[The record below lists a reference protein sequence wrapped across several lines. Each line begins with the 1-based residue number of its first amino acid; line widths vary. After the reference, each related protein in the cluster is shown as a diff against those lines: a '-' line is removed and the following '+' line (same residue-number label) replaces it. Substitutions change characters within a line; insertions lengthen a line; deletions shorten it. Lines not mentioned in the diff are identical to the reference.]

1 MPIFYNTLSPTP
13 TTKNTITSVATNYGV
28 RDFLLNLNL
37 LPIYPQI
44 STSLNGSP
52 KIGEPVLD
60 TLVNNGSNV
69 IPLNLP
75 LETNGILFKDLN
87 ININTFQNSSS
98 TANDLTNINYIST
111 IPNVNFPNSN
121 WPQGIQTY
129 PTGAN
134 QDISDYGLLGKTI
147 DAEFKKKN
155 VIKNLYLDVTKQI
168 DMADFIDLNPLDVSK
183 QITGYLDQ
191 YGSLNLGGSGAI
203 QAANVIGSVLNGQ
216 GLGFSKGGVVPNFDI
231 RSSLAG
237 RVLGAAGIINDT
249 KLGMIGGQQLALALA
264 NNAAFNVQQEI
275 LGTLNVQDNI
285 LSLIKGDGFAGL
297 RPSYKITIPASTGG
311 RILDTAGKI
320 LGFTIPR
327 SYLDDSGSLFQ
338 TENGSIGNIERANNM
353 ILNTGKGQIQA
364 LLTNVRANQYGTFAG
379 GTDDPSNTTF
389 RSGYAPAYANNKGEV
404 QITDGILYAFS
415 KDGKIIDLFGKE
427 LNSDI
432 ANISYNREEMVKN
445 SGFLTPEDNFT
456 GSYDGHSNS
465 GYNDRKISDVGFT
478 WTTGKGGLV
487 NTRSDFDE
495 IFGDKKSLLV
505 KTQALFNS
513 KGMMNVVTRKG
524 DMNKVSTQT
533 QTANGNGFS
542 KGNAVMKADMFDL
555 NTGRYIGKK
564 DATAE
569 ETYCRSWTTLDRYDQ
584 ISKLV
589 RSGIDGVSSN
599 MDSSEEFNGVG
610 INGNV
615 PYRFNTQGSVL
626 DGYGIPKI
634 APYITDVPTDPKKF
648 MFSIENLAWHG
659 KTVNLPKAEKG
670 PGDLLTGKKGRIMWF
685 PPYNIQF
692 SESSSVNWEATN
704 FIGRGESIYTYNNTE
719 RSGNLSFQIIVD
731 HPSYVNSFR
740 GSNGPDDH
748 YVNSFWAGCIDP
760 DSKWGE
766 RLTVSE
772 RTDIINTERLIPQE
786 KVVPEECEPGPLTI
800 YYPNDNTIIEPLYEN
815 GINTGS
821 TTPID
826 YTVNKDGLGQG
837 LGTYKADYTPGSHND
852 SKKANGE
859 GWPDRY
865 NYGLNYSLNGSS
877 PAATDSTSDVG
888 SNGEKLFGYFD
899 PNTDAYIIKH
909 LTEICPHCVATITG
923 YASEQGK
930 LEYNKQLAKDRATVI
945 KEDVR
950 KKWWP
955 SIKAAFPKLKESD
968 FDKRF
973 KIGETK
979 QLSSTGCKPCDGI
992 PKEERFVKCP
1002 TDTLQCK
1009 LDRRASISFKF
1020 DKNLAAEDIAQ
1031 PEPIKEKTNKKIQNK
1046 IIDRYYNE
1054 SKYFEKLTDADP
1066 FVFDSFREKIRYF
1079 HPAFHS
1085 TTPEGLN
1092 SRLTFLLQCTR
1103 QGPTLED
1110 QGATNL
1116 AFGRPPVCILRIG
1129 DFYNTKIVMDN
1140 VSIDYE
1146 PLVWDLN
1153 PEGIGVQPMIA
1164 NVSISFKFIGA
1175 SSLMGPINKL
1185 QNALSFNY
1193 FANTQVYDPR
1203 ADYITKEKPALPA
1216 APASPTTP
1224 VDEAPL
1230 RNKAGSVIGTEADPI
1245 VLKEVVVTT
1254 PRVWHLKEGE
1264 IDISKDAVV
1273 VLSEETNV
1281 EIDQGK
1287 AAEIANSPAEAPQPT
1302 PSATTATTATTI
1314 DDTAVMGCFGYEGAY
1329 KIDQSDPTDFSV
1341 DIVMSWNAK
1350 KDVKDPELN
1359 ASHNAFVYVK
1369 NGSKEQVVLGHIRI
1383 SPNSPGNLIFKH
1395 YDDKNGSKTGGGSDQ
1410 IISFAGQQNKTLIKF
1425 EVNFNIDDATKG
1437 KFILDAWNATGG
1449 NGSPSMIKIEWQ
1461 DANGSGMNAGFSHLY
1476 ALKFPNET

>member
-1 MPIFYNTLSPTP
+1 MPIFYNTSAPTP
-13 TTKNTITSVATNYGV
+13 TTKNNITDVATGYGL

-37 LPIYPQI
+37 LPTYPQI

-69 IPLNLP
+69 IPLYLP
-75 LETNGILFKDLN
+75 LETNGILFKD
-87 ININTFQNSSS
+87 INISVNTFQNNASN
-98 TANDLTNINYIST
+98 ANALTEMNYINA
-111 IPNVNFPNSN
+111 IPNANFPNSN
-121 WPQGIQTY
+121 WPQGIQNY
-129 PTGAN
+129 PTTAN
-134 QDISDYGLLGKTI
+134 QDVSDYGLVGKTN
-147 DAEFKKKN
+147 DGQFRKKN

-168 DMADFIDLNPLDVSK
+168 DMADFITLTPLDISQQVS
-183 QITGYLDQ
+183 GYLDT

-216 GLGFSKGGVVPNFDI
+216 GLGLAKGGVVTNFDV

-237 RVLGAAGIINDT
+237 RVLGATGLINDT

-275 LGTLNVQDNI
+275 LGSLNVQNNI
-285 LSLIKGDGFAGL
+285 LSLIKGDGLVGL
-297 RPSYKITIPASTGG
+297 RPSYKITIPSSTGG
-311 RILDTAGKI
+311 RVLDTAGKI

-338 TENGSIGNIERANNM
+338 SESGGDTDNITRANQM

-364 LLTNVRANQYGTFAG
+364 LLTNVRANQYGTSSG
-379 GTDDPSNTTF
+379 GPDDPSRSAF

-415 KDGKIIDLFGKE
+415 KEGKIINLFAKE
-427 LNSDI
+427 LGSEI
-432 ANISYNREEMVKN
+432 SNISYNREEMVKN
-445 SGFLTPEDNFT
+445 SGFLTPEDTFT
-456 GSYDGHSNS
+456 GSYNGKSNS
-465 GYNDRKISDVGFT
+465 GYDDRKVSDVGFT
-478 WTTGKGGLV
+478 WTTGNAGLV
-487 NTRSDFDE
+487 NTRDDYDE
-495 IFGDKKSLLV
+495 LFGDKKSLLV

-524 DMNKVSTQT
+524 DMNKSSTQT

-542 KGNAVMKADMFDL
+542 KGNAVMQKGMFDL
-555 NTGRYIGKK
+555 DTGRYIGKK

-584 ISKLV
+584 VSKLV
-589 RSGIDGVSSN
+589 RSGVDGISST
-599 MDSSEEFNGVG
+599 MDSIDEFNGVG
-610 INGNV
+610 INEKV

-626 DGYGIPKI
+626 DGYGFPKI
-634 APYITDVPTDPKKF
+634 APYITDIPTDPKKF

-659 KTVNLPKAEKG
+659 KTVNLPKAERG
-670 PGDLLTGKKGRIMWF
+670 PGDLLTSRKGRIMWF

-692 SESSSVNWEATN
+692 SENSSVNWEASN

-719 RSGNLSFQIIVD
+719 RSGNLSFQIVVD
-731 HPSYVNSFR
+731 HPSYINSFR
-740 GSNGPDDH
+740 GVNGPDDH

-772 RTDIINTERLIPQE
+772 RTDIVNSEEIIKQE
-786 KVVPEECEPGPLTI
+786 KVVPPEVPPGPLSV
-800 YYPNDNTIIEPLYEN
+800 YFPNDNIEIYKPYES
-815 GINTGS
+815 GLITGT

-826 YTVNKDGLGQG
+826 YSVNPLGSGEGLGS
-837 LGTYKADYTPGSHND
+837 YKADFTPGNHNNG
-852 SKKANGE
+852 KKADGE

-865 NYGLNYSLNGSS
+865 NYGLNYSQATNGS
-877 PAATDSTSDVG
+877 PETFETSVG
-888 SNGEKLFGYFD
+888 ANKEVIRGYFD
-899 PNTDAYIIKH
+899 PKADEYIIKH
-909 LTEICPHCVATITG
+909 LTEICPHCTATITG
-923 YASEQGK
+923 FASEQGTY
-930 LEYNKQLAKDRATVI
+930 EYNVKLAEGRANKILADI
-945 KEDVR
+945 KA
-950 KKWWP
+950 KWWP
-955 SIKAAFPKLKESD
+955 SIKAAFPKLTEAD
-968 FDKRF
+968 FAKRF
-973 KIGETK
+973 KIGTTK
-979 QLSSTGCKPCDGI
+979 PLKSTGCVPCTGI
-992 PKEERFVKCP
+992 PKSQRDVKCP

-1009 LDRRASISFKF
+1009 LDRRATIDFKF
-1020 DKNLAAEDIAQ
+1020 DKDLAAADIAQ
-1031 PEPIKEKTNKKIQNK
+1031 PEPIVKKTSKKIKNK

-1066 FVFDSFREKIRYF
+1066 FVFDRFREKIRYF

-1103 QGPTLED
+1103 QGPTLEE

-1116 AFGRPPVCILRIG
+1116 AFGRAPVCILRIG
-1129 DFYNTKIVMDN
+1129 DFYNTKIIIDS

-1164 NVSISFKFIGA
+1164 NVSLSFKFIGA

-1203 ADYITKEKPALPA
+1203 ADYITKEKPEMPE

-1224 VDEAPL
+1224 ADDAPIK
-1230 RNKAGSVIGTEADPI
+1230 NKAGSVIGTEADPI
-1245 VLKEVVVTT
+1245 VLKEVVVTA
-1254 PRVWHLKEGE
+1254 PKQWYLKEGM
-1264 IDISKDAVV
+1264 IDISKDGVV
-1273 VLSEETNV
+1273 QISEEVSV
-1281 EIDQGK
+1281 EIDQAK
-1287 AAEIANSPAEAPQPT
+1287 AAETANSQASAPQAEPT
-1302 PSATTATTATTI
+1302 VSASTGTTATTI
-1314 DDTAVMGCFGYEGAY
+1314 DDKAVIGCFGYDGTY
-1329 KIDQSDPTDFSV
+1329 KIDESDPTD
-1341 DIVMSWNAK
+1341 IQLTMRLNWNAK
-1350 KDVKDPELN
+1350 KDVPNPELN
-1359 ASHNAFVYVK
+1359 ESHKAFVYVE
-1369 NGSKEQVVLGHIRI
+1369 NGERKQVCIGHIKIR
-1383 SPNSPGNLIFKH
+1383 PNSPGNLVFEA
-1395 YDDKNGSKTGGGSDQ
+1395 YDDKDGNPTGGARDQ
-1410 IISFAGQQNKTLIKF
+1410 IISFAGNQSKSILLFQVDF
-1425 EVNFNIDDATKG
+1425 YIDDATKAN
-1437 KFILDAWNATGG
+1437 FVLNTWNSTSS
-1449 NGSPSMIKIEWQ
+1449 NGFPSMLRIKWQ
-1461 DANGSGMNAGFSHLY
+1461 VEGGPTINAGFSQLY
-1476 ALKFPNET
+1476 ALSNN

>member
-1 MPIFYNTLSPTP
+1 MPIFYNTSAPTP
-13 TTKNTITSVATNYGV
+13 TTKNNITDIATSYGL

-37 LPIYPQI
+37 LPTYPQI

-69 IPLNLP
+69 IPLYLP

-87 ININTFQNSSS
+87 IAVNTFQNGAS
-98 TANDLTNINYIST
+98 TANALTDINYINA
-111 IPNVNFPNSN
+111 IPNSNFPNSN
-121 WPQGIQTY
+121 WPQGIQNY
-129 PTGAN
+129 PTTAN
-134 QDISDYGLLGKTI
+134 QDVSDYGLVGKTI
-147 DAEFKKKN
+147 DGQFRKKN

-168 DMADFIDLNPLDVSK
+168 DMADFITLTPLDITQQVS
-183 QITGYLDQ
+183 GYLDT
-191 YGSLNLGGSGAI
+191 YGSLNLGGGAGI

-216 GLGFSKGGVVPNFDI
+216 GLGLAKGGVVTNFDI

-237 RVLGAAGIINDT
+237 RVLGATGLINDT

-264 NNAAFNVQQEI
+264 NNAAFNVQQEL
-275 LGTLNVQDNI
+275 LGALNVQDNV
-285 LSLIKGDGFAGL
+285 LSLIKGDGFVGL
-297 RPSYKITIPASTGG
+297 RPSYKITIPSSTGG
-311 RILDTAGKI
+311 RVLDTAGKI

-338 TENGSIGNIERANNM
+338 AESGGNVDNITRANQM

-364 LLTNVRANQYGTFAG
+364 LLTNVRANQYGTVAG
-379 GTDDPSNTTF
+379 GTDDPSMSSF
-389 RSGYAPAYANNKGEV
+389 RSGYAPAYADNKGEV

-415 KDGKIIDLFGKE
+415 KEGKIINLFGKDG
-427 LNSDI
+427 NGDI

-445 SGFLTPEDNFT
+445 SDFNAPEDLYFV
-456 GSYDGHSNS
+456 GHGFNR
-465 GYNDRKISDVGFT
+465 GYNDRKISNVDFSWGAV
-478 WTTGKGGLV
+478 KEGLV
-487 NTRSDFDE
+487 NTDLGGTYVPIR
-495 IFGDKKSLLV
+495 GDKKSILV
-505 KTQALFNS
+505 KTQSLFNS

-524 DMNKVSTQT
+524 DMNKESTQI

-542 KGNAVMKADMFDL
+542 KGNAVMKAEMFDL
-555 NTGRYIGKK
+555 DTGIYIGKK

-584 ISKLV
+584 VSKLV
-589 RSGIDGVSSN
+589 RSGVDGIT
-599 MDSSEEFNGVG
+599 DSESGEFNGVG
-610 INGNV
+610 INEKV

-626 DGYGIPKI
+626 DGYGFPKI
-634 APYITDVPTDPKKF
+634 APYITDIPTDPKKF

-659 KTVNLPKAEKG
+659 KTVNLPKAERG
-670 PGDLLTGKKGRIMWF
+670 PGDLLSSRKGRIMWF

-692 SESSSVNWEATN
+692 SESSSVNWEASN

-719 RSGNLSFQIIVD
+719 RSGNLSFQIVVD
-731 HPSYVNSFR
+731 HPSYINSFR
-740 GSNGPDDH
+740 GVNGPDDH

-772 RTDIINTERLIPQE
+772 RTDIVNSEEIITQE
-786 KVVPEECEPGPLTI
+786 KVVPEECEPGDLRV
-800 YYPNDNTIIEPLYEN
+800 YFPNDNTEIYAPYEN
-815 GINTGS
+815 GLSASTQAPIN
-821 TTPID
+821 
-826 YTVNKDGLGQG
+826 YTVNENGAGQG
-837 LGTYKADYTPGSHND
+837 LGTYKADFTPGNHND

-865 NYGLNYSLNGSS
+865 NYGLNYSNATNGSIQT
-877 PAATDSTSDVG
+877 PLTVVG
-888 SNGEKLFGYFD
+888 ANDDILRGYFD

-909 LTEICPHCVATITG
+909 LTEICPHCIATITG

-930 LEYNKQLAKDRATVI
+930 LEYNKKLAEDRAKKI
-945 KEDVR
+945 KEDVK

-955 SIKAAFPKLKESD
+955 SIKAAFPKLSDSD

-973 KIGETK
+973 KIGVTK
-979 QLSSTGCKPCDGI
+979 QLTNTGCKPCPANVTNATRD
-992 PKEERFVKCP
+992 VLCP

-1009 LDRRASISFKF
+1009 KDRRATISFKF
-1020 DKNLAAEDIAQ
+1020 DKELAAADIAQ
-1031 PEPIKEKTNKKIQNK
+1031 PEPIVKKTTKKIRNK

-1066 FVFDSFREKIRYF
+1066 FIFDRFREKIRYF

-1103 QGPTLED
+1103 QGPTLEE

-1116 AFGRPPVCILRIG
+1116 AFGRAPVCILRIG
-1129 DFYNTKIVMDN
+1129 DFYNTKIIIDN

-1164 NVSISFKFIGA
+1164 NVSLSFKFIGA

-1203 ADYITKEKPALPA
+1203 ADYITKEKPEN
-1216 APASPTTP
+1216 APSTDTNNYSGPGFTRNADGSTDIET
-1224 VDEAPL
+1224 VTVTAP
-1230 RNKAGSVIGTEADPI
+1230 KM
-1245 VLKEVVVTT
+1245 
-1254 PRVWHLKEGE
+1254 WYLKEGE
-1264 IDISKDAVV
+1264 VNISKDGVV
-1273 VLSEETNV
+1273 QISEESST

-1287 AAEIANSPAEAPQPT
+1287 AAETANSQAAAPQPEPT
-1302 PSATTATTATTI
+1302 VTATTGTTATTI
-1314 DDTAVMGCFGYEGAY
+1314 DDSAVINCFGYEGAY
-1329 KIDQSDPTDFSV
+1329 KIDESDPTDIVV
-1341 DIVMSWNAK
+1341 DIIMYWNAK
-1350 KDVKDPELN
+1350 VDVENPELN
-1359 ASHNAFVYVK
+1359 TTHKAFVYIQ
-1369 NGSKEQVVLGHIRI
+1369 GSNREKVIIGHIKI
-1383 SPNSPGNLIFKH
+1383 TPNSAGSLIFQV
-1395 YDDKNGSKTGGGSDQ
+1395 YDDKDGNPSGGNQDQLLSFTGQS
-1410 IISFAGQQNKTLIKF
+1410 NKAKIMF
-1425 EVNFNIDDATKG
+1425 EVTFYIDDATKA
-1437 KFILDAWNATGG
+1437 KFVLDAWNATGG
-1449 NGSPSMIKIEWQ
+1449 NEGPSMIQIAWQ
-1461 DANGSGMNAGFSHLY
+1461 EQNGAAINAGFSKSY
-1476 ALKFPNET
+1476 ALPFPNEK

>member
-1 MPIFYNTLSPTP
+1 MPIFYNTSAPTP
-13 TTKNTITSVATNYGV
+13 TTKNNITDIATGFGL

-37 LPIYPQI
+37 LPTYPQI

-69 IPLNLP
+69 IPLYLP

-87 ININTFQNSSS
+87 VILNSFQNGSS
-98 TANDLTNINYIST
+98 TANALTDINYINA
-111 IPNVNFPNSN
+111 IPNANFPNSN
-121 WPQGIQTY
+121 WPQGIQNY
-129 PTGAN
+129 PTTAN
-134 QDISDYGLLGKTI
+134 QDVTDYGLVGKTN
-147 DAEFKKKN
+147 DAQFRKKN
-155 VIKNLYLDVTKQI
+155 VIKNLYLDVTKQV
-168 DMADFIDLNPLDVSK
+168 DMADFIDLNPLDITQ
-183 QITGYLDQ
+183 QISGYMDV
-191 YGSLNLGGSGAI
+191 YGGLNLGGSGGI

-216 GLGFSKGGVVPNFDI
+216 GLGLAKGGVVTNFDI

-237 RVLGAAGIINDT
+237 RVLGATGLINDT

-264 NNAAFNVQQEI
+264 NNAAFNVQQE
-275 LGTLNVQDNI
+275 LFGSLNVQNNI
-285 LSLIKGDGFAGL
+285 LSLIKGDGLVGL
-297 RPSYKITIPASTGG
+297 RPSYKITIPSSGGG
-311 RILDTAGKI
+311 RALDTAGKI

-327 SYLDDSGSLFQ
+327 SYLDDSGSIFQ
-338 TENGSIGNIERANNM
+338 AESGGDVDNITRANKM

-364 LLTNVRANQYGTFAG
+364 LLTNVRANQYGTVAG
-379 GTDDPSNTTF
+379 GSDDPSKTAF

-415 KDGKIIDLFGKE
+415 KDGKIINLFGKE
-427 LNSDI
+427 LNSNI

-445 SGFLTPEDNFT
+445 SGFLTPEDTFT
-456 GSYDGHSNS
+456 GNYNGHSNS
-465 GYNDRKISDVGFT
+465 GYGDRKISDVGFT
-478 WTTGKGGLV
+478 WTTGNGGLV
-487 NTRSDFDE
+487 NTREDYDE
-495 IFGDKKSLLV
+495 LFGDKKSLLV
-505 KTQALFNS
+505 KTQSLFNS

-524 DMNKVSTQT
+524 DMNKMSTQT

-542 KGNAVMKADMFDL
+542 KGNAVMQKGMFDL
-555 NTGRYIGKK
+555 DTGRYIGKK

-584 ISKLV
+584 VSKLV
-589 RSGIDGVSSN
+589 RSGVDGISST
-599 MDSSEEFNGVG
+599 MDSLDEFNGVG
-610 INGNV
+610 INEKV

-626 DGYGIPKI
+626 DGYGFPKI
-634 APYITDVPTDPKKF
+634 APYVTDVPTDPKKF

-659 KTVNLPKAEKG
+659 KTVNLPRAERG
-670 PGDLLTGKKGRIMWF
+670 PGDLLSGRKGRIMWF

-692 SESSSVNWEATN
+692 SESSSVNWEASN

-731 HPSYVNSFR
+731 HPSYINSFR
-740 GSNGPDDH
+740 GVNGPDDH

-772 RTDIINTERLIPQE
+772 RTDIVNSEEIIKQE
-786 KVVPEECEPGPLTI
+786 KVVPEECAPGDLTI
-800 YYPNDNTIIEPLYEN
+800 YYPNDNTIIEKDYEN
-815 GINTGS
+815 GLNSGTS
-821 TTPID
+821 TPID
-826 YTVNKDGLGQG
+826 YSINQNGAGQG
-837 LGTYKADYTPGSHND
+837 LGSYKADYTPGNHNN
-852 SKKANGE
+852 SKKADGE

-865 NYGLNYSLNGSS
+865 NYGLNYSQATNGSS
-877 PAATDSTSDVG
+877 ETPLTVVGANNDV
-888 SNGEKLFGYFD
+888 LRGYFD
-899 PNTDAYIIKH
+899 PNTDTYIIKH

-923 YASEQGK
+923 YASEQGN
-930 LEYNKQLAKDRATVI
+930 LEYNKKLAKDRALVI
-945 KEDVR
+945 KNDVK

-955 SIKAAFPKLKESD
+955 SIKAAFPKLTDAD

-979 QLSSTGCKPCDGI
+979 QLTNTGCNPCQGI
-992 PKEERFVKCP
+992 PRAQRDEKCP

-1009 LDRRASISFKF
+1009 KDRRASISFHF
-1020 DKNLAAEDIAQ
+1020 DKNLAAADIAQ
-1031 PEPIKEKTNKKIQNK
+1031 PEPIVKKTTKKIKNK

-1066 FVFDSFREKIRYF
+1066 FVFDRFREKIRYF

-1103 QGPTLED
+1103 QGPTLEE

-1116 AFGRPPVCILRIG
+1116 AFGRAPVCILRIG
-1129 DFYNTKIVMDN
+1129 DFYNTKIVMDS

-1203 ADYITKEKPALPA
+1203 ADYITKEKPEN
-1216 APASPTTP
+1216 APSTDTNNYSGTGFIRNADGSTDIET
-1224 VDEAPL
+1224 VTVTAPRQWYL
-1230 RNKAGSVIGTEADPI
+1230 R
-1245 VLKEVVVTT
+1245 
-1254 PRVWHLKEGE
+1254 EGE
-1264 IDISKDAVV
+1264 VNISKDGVV
-1273 VLSEETNV
+1273 QISEESST

-1287 AAEIANSPAEAPQPT
+1287 AAETENSQAAAPQAAPT
-1302 PSATTATTATTI
+1302 VTATTATT
-1314 DDTAVMGCFGYEGAY
+1314 TTGLTSFAW
-1329 KIDQSDPTDFSV
+1329 V
-1341 DIVMSWNAK
+1341 DITATYGTYNEYVFQIGMNSTGFYNRSGSTYNWIISQEDYK
-1350 KDVKDPELN
+1350 KWVEKGIKIRLLKSNVLVLEELAVWESPHYNKTAQALMGTNFYLGEKTPQFGTGVVKGLQE
-1359 ASHNAFVYVK
+1359 
-1369 NGSKEQVVLGHIRI
+1369 
-1383 SPNSPGNLIFKH
+1383 
-1395 YDDKNGSKTGGGSDQ
+1395 GSDYVLECWYD
-1410 IISFAGQQNKTLIKF
+1410 GNKVTSLNVS
-1425 EVNFNIDDATKG
+1425 VNQHKPFFRHSNI
-1437 KFILDAWNATGG
+1437 L
-1449 NGSPSMIKIEWQ
+1449 
-1461 DANGSGMNAGFSHLY
+1461 
-1476 ALKFPNET
+1476 